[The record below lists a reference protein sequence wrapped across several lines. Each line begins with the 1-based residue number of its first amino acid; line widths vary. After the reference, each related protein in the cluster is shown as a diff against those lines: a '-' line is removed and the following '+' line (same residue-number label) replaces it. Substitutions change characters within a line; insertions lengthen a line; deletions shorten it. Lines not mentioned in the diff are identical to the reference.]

1 MLTPTTSR
9 PLSPRAV
16 VDELWRTDKPLTAVG
31 VLMSAVLIAS
41 LAGMLVDH
49 RVVTGAPVWLKP
61 SKFAA
66 STAIYALT
74 LAWVFR
80 YLADWRRVRAV
91 VGWTTAIIFV
101 LEVAIID
108 AQAWRG
114 TTSHF
119 NVSTPL
125 NAVLFATM
133 GIGIAVQT
141 LASILVAAALWR
153 QTFVDPVTGWAL
165 RAGMTIT
172 VIGAMTG
179 GLMTQ
184 PTEAQLAQARATRH
198 LTVSGAHTVGA
209 PDGGPGIPG
218 TGWSRE
224 HGDLRV
230 PHFVGLHAIQ
240 ALALAAVF
248 VRRSSRSSVALMKAV
263 SASYVALFA
272 VLLWQALRGEPVL
285 GPGAATGVAL
295 AAWAAASASA
305 LWVAYVRGTAQRAA
319 PVLAR

>member
-1 MLTPTTSR
+1 
-9 PLSPRAV
+9 
-16 VDELWRTDKPLTAVG
+16 
-31 VLMSAVLIAS
+31 
-41 LAGMLVDH
+41 
-49 RVVTGAPVWLKP
+49 
-61 SKFAA
+61 
-66 STAIYALT
+66 
-74 LAWVFR
+74 
-80 YLADWRRVRAV
+80 
-91 VGWTTAIIFV
+91 
-101 LEVAIID
+101 
-108 AQAWRG
+108 
-114 TTSHF
+114 
-119 NVSTPL
+119 
-125 NAVLFATM
+125 
-133 GIGIAVQT
+133 
-141 LASILVAAALWR
+141 VAAALWR